1 MALPARRFGFAGSS
15 ETISTVLGGYSLEA
29 TFPKPAE
36 VEALKRSAPA
46 GTRVYLSC
54 LPNRTPEKLVDYAA
68 SIRAAG
74 FEPVPHITARAY
86 ESREFVDHLLKR
98 LVTEAGVRS
107 ALVIAGDRDDVA
119 GPYEG
124 ALALIDSGALEAAG
138 IREIDV
144 SAYPDGHPK
153 IDDAL
158 LRRALAGKMEAAPK
172 HGLKLNITT
181 QFCFDPDHILA
192 WLRGLR
198 AEGISVP
205 VRIGVAGPTSI
216 PTLMKFA
223 LRCGVRA
230 SLRGAFNPKAMQL
243 FGGVATPDTIVRALA
258 EAPDRAQLGPFMIHF
273 FTFGGLVSAADWATG
288 ALEGRI
294 EPTADGFNVLK
305 D

>member
-1 MALPARRFGFAGSS
+1 MALPARRLGFAGST
-15 ETISTVLGGYSLEA
+15 ETISTVLGGFSLEA

-36 VEALKRSAPA
+36 IEALKRSAPA

-54 LPNRTPEKLVDYAA
+54 LPNRSPEKLVEYAA
-68 SIRAAG
+68 NVRQAG

-86 ESREFVDHLLKR
+86 ESHAVVDHLLGR
-98 LVTEAGVRS
+98 LTKEAGVRS

-119 GPYEG
+119 GPFTS
-124 ALALIDSGALEAAG
+124 ALDLIESGVLEAHG
-138 IREIDV
+138 IREIDI

-153 IDDAL
+153 IDDSV
-158 LRRALAGKMEAAPK
+158 LRRALADKLAATAK
-172 HGLKLNITT
+172 RDLKVNVTT

-198 AEGISVP
+198 AEGISLP

-243 FGGVATPDTIVRALA
+243 FGGGATPDKIIRARA
-258 EAPDRAQLGPFMIHF
+258 AAPDRSEEQN
-273 FTFGGLVSAADWATG
+273 T
-288 ALEGRI
+288 
-294 EPTADGFNVLK
+294 
-305 D
+305 